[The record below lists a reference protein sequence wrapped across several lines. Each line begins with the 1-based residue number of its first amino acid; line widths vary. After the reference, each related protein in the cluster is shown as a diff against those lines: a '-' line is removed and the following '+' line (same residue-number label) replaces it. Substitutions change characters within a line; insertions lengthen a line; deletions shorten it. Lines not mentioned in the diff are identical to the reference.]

1 MPSKD
6 DNAEI
11 IKMITTR
18 LAVGELTYG
27 HGFRV
32 MDDTRTWGT
41 PNDDWVEMALEEA
54 IDGAL
59 YLCAQMLRIRKTR
72 QEIELEERKRIN
84 ESAEE

>member
-1 MPSKD
+1 MD
-6 DNAEI
+6 DNKEI

-32 MDDTRTWGT
+32 VDDTRQWGT

-59 YLCAQMLRIRKTR
+59 YLCAQMLRIRRTR
-72 QEIELEERKRIN
+72 EEIALAERKRIN
-84 ESAEE
+84 GQTEKSD